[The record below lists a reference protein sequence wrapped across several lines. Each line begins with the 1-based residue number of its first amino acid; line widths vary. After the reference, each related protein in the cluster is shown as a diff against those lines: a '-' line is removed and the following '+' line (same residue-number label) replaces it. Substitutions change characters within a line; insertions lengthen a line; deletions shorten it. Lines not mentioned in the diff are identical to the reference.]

1 LASAKEPTDG
11 HHDAA
16 NGAARNLPAKIDG
29 APTPPVTADRLGAV
43 PEDDTERFAF
53 ALWHAGRKDEAVE
66 FLERQFA
73 RRGGDEALRAAAM
86 TLDIAPTPV
95 TFVPRKRP
103 RRSAIALAGGAV
115 LAIAVAV
122 VWTGVAAL
130 PKWIGSEP
138 TLADATS
145 PDTLAPLATDSGSD
159 KLALAADERDVED
172 VTAEAPVTTGAVV
185 LTANDVPPP
194 EDAPALPLAE
204 TADAAALTSAAEAPA
219 SEETVIAAAGP
230 ADSDA
235 TPAADVPPA
244 TGLARLAAASHSV
257 APAPVPAA
265 QDVADTGPLPDAAQP
280 TQLAETDAP
289 PEALDD
295 VSNAPATL
303 AALTDEV
310 LSETRLPRPRPTP
323 SPETIAAVTRP
334 SAPARDPY
342 YVVPEPQPYADAA
355 LPAPPTYGDPNYVP
369 LAPPA
374 AYENVA
380 DSNGLTIIGRVNEPA
395 VIYKRAPNGRIYRF
409 APPPAWGAPQQPYAP
424 PPGY

>member
-1 LASAKEPTDG
+1 MASAKEPTDG

-16 NGAARNLPAKIDG
+16 NGAARNLPAKIDN
-29 APTPPVTADRLGAV
+29 APAPPMTADRLDAV

-66 FLERQFA
+66 FLERQYA

-95 TFVPRKRP
+95 TFVPR
-103 RRSAIALAGGAV
+103 RRSRRPAIAIAGGAV

-130 PKWIGSEP
+130 PKWIGGEP

-145 PDTLAPLATDSGSD
+145 ADTLATDSASD
-159 KLALAADERDVED
+159 KLALATGEED
-172 VTAEAPVTTGAVV
+172 AASAAEAAPATTGAVV
-185 LTANDVPPP
+185 LTASEDVPPP
-194 EDAPALPLAE
+194 EEALTPLAE
-204 TADAAALTSAAEAPA
+204 TVDAAALTPPAEEPA
-219 SEETVIAAAGP
+219 SEVTVVADTESAEP
-230 ADSDA
+230 AQTSA
-235 TPAADVPPA
+235 WDVPPA
-244 TGLARLAAASHSV
+244 TGLARLAETSV
-257 APAPVPAA
+257 AAEPAPAA
-265 QDVADTGPLPDAAQP
+265 EDIADAESLPDAAQP
-280 TQLAETDAP
+280 TRLADTDTP

-295 VSNAPATL
+295 TADIPATL
-303 AALTDEV
+303 AALADEV
-310 LSETRLPRPRPTP
+310 LAETRLPRPRPTP

-342 YVVPEPQPYADAA
+342 YVVPEPEPYANAA
-355 LPAPPTYGDPNYVP
+355 PPAPPTYGDPDYVP
-369 LAPPA
+369 FAPPS

-380 DSNGLTIIGRVNEPA
+380 NNGLTIIGRVNEPA

-409 APPPAWGAPQQPYAP
+409 APPPAWGSPQQPYAP